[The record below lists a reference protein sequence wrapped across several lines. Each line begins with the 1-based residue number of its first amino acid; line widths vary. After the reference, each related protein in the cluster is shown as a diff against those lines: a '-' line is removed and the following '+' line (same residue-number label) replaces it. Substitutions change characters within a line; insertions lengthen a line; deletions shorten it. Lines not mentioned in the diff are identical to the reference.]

1 MRILH
6 LGNPAVVPALRALG
20 HDVRAAS
27 ELCPLL
33 VVPGRPV
40 DIRLLHREIA
50 PDAEAFLMVDTLG
63 RQSLAYG
70 VEEVPVPRVYWAI
83 DVHMNFFWQR
93 HYAGLFDLVLSAQ
106 KDYVPLLAAEGVPAR
121 WLPWGIDADVF
132 HDPGLARPIDI
143 AFVGVVDAH
152 RPKRSAALDALRRR
166 FTVETFGAD
175 AAHRLSPVEM
185 ARVFASAKIV
195 FNESV
200 MGDLNFRTFEA
211 MACGALLLTE
221 RIDNGLHD
229 LFVSGRHLVTYGPDT
244 LLAEAEHWLA
254 APRERERVARAGA
267 ALVGARHTMAA
278 RMAAL
283 TDWLAAGIP
292 RRDTRVRAAGCFG
305 VAAELTIARG
315 LSDPP
320 ALMRLTAERLQ
331 AAVGDQD
338 AESALALADLM
349 LIAGRDDGALGVLGL
364 ARAAQPSDPRA
375 WLLASEI
382 ERRRG
387 RLGEASTLA
396 RDGVAAAEVPAGVRQ
411 AALGALT
418 DLQHPRARFALG
430 LVLQAYGLP
439 FVPGFA
445 RHVGVDLPRTALDYF
460 QETLAREPDAPDVLE
475 HVAALLEVAGRDEF
489 APTFRARQ
497 VRALPADPGVR
508 LRFARALAQGYALGE
523 SAHQARVA
531 RSLAGDECDGT
542 PAEQAAAHREA
553 GLALLG
559 AGAAPRAADRLAR
572 ALALAPS
579 EAPQL
584 RAIVADVEAE
594 LAVAAELAIS

>member
-20 HDVRAAS
+20 HDVRVAS

-40 DIRLLHREIA
+40 DVRLLHREIA

-132 HDPGLARPIDI
+132 HDPGIERPIDI

-152 RPKRSAALDALRRR
+152 RPKRSAALAELGRR
-166 FTVETFGAD
+166 FRFETFGAD
-175 AAHRLSPVEM
+175 ATHRLSPAEM
-185 ARVFASAKIV
+185 ARIFASAKIV

-221 RIDNGLHD
+221 HIDNGLCD
-229 LFVSGRHLVTYGPDT
+229 LFIPGQHLATYDSETLIGQAER
-244 LLAEAEHWLA
+244 LLAS
-254 APRERERVARAGA
+254 PRERERVARAGA
-267 ALVGARHTMAA
+267 ALVGTRHTMAA
-278 RMAAL
+278 RMATV

-292 RRDTRVRAAGCFG
+292 RRETRFRAAACFG

-320 ALMRLTAERLQ
+320 ALLRLAAERLQ
-331 AAVGDQD
+331 AAVGEQD
-338 AESALALADLM
+338 VESALALADLM
-349 LIAGRDDGALGVLGL
+349 LIAGRDDGALGILGV
-364 ARAAQPSDPRA
+364 ARAAEPTDPRA

-382 ERRRG
+382 ERGRG
-387 RLGEASTLA
+387 RAAEALTLA
-396 RDGVAAAEVPAGVRQ
+396 RDGVAAADVPASVRR
-411 AALGALT
+411 AALAALV
-418 DLQHPRARFALG
+418 DVDHPRARFALG
-430 LVLQAYGLP
+430 LVLQAFGVP

-445 RHVGVDLPRTALDYF
+445 RHIGVNLPRTALDYF
-460 QETLAREPDAPDVLE
+460 QEALAGAPEARDVLE

-489 APTFRARQ
+489 AQTFRARQ
-497 VRALPADPGVR
+497 VRALPVDAEVR
-508 LRFARALAQGYALGE
+508 ARFARTLARSYALGE
-523 SAHQARVA
+523 GAHHARVA
-531 RSLAGDECDGT
+531 RSLVGDECEGT

-553 GLALLG
+553 GLALLQ
-559 AGAAPRAADRLAR
+559 AGVAPLAADRLAR

-579 EAPQL
+579 AAPQP
-584 RAIVADVEAE
+584 RAIVADAEA
-594 LAVAAELAIS
+594 

>member
-20 HDVRAAS
+20 HDVRVAS

-40 DIRLLHREIA
+40 DARLLHREIA

-106 KDYVPLLAAEGVPAR
+106 KDYVPLLAAEGVLAR
-121 WLPWGIDADVF
+121 WLPWGIDAEVF
-132 HDPGLARPIDI
+132 RDPGLPRPIDI

-152 RPKRSAALDALRRR
+152 RPKRTAALAELHRR
-166 FTVETFGAD
+166 FDVQTFGAD
-175 AAHRLSPVEM
+175 AAHRLSPAEM

-221 RIDNGLHD
+221 RIDNGLCD
-229 LFVSGRHLVTYGPDT
+229 LFVPGRHLAAYDPDT
-244 LLAEAEHWLA
+244 LVAEAERLLGST
-254 APRERERVARAGA
+254 RERERMAREGA
-267 ALVGARHTMAA
+267 ALVAARHTMGA

-283 TDWLAAGIP
+283 TDWLTAGVP
-292 RRDTRVRAAGCFG
+292 RRDTRPRAAACFG

-331 AAVGDQD
+331 AAVGDRD
-338 AESALALADLM
+338 VESALALADLM
-349 LIAGRDDGALGVLGL
+349 LIAGRDDGALAVLGV
-364 ARAAQPSDPRA
+364 ARETRPDDPRA
-375 WLLASEI
+375 WLFASEI

-387 RLGEASTLA
+387 RMDDALLLA
-396 RDGVAAAEVPAGVRQ
+396 RDGVAAAAIPAAVRR
-411 AALGALT
+411 AALAALA
-418 DLQHPRARFALG
+418 DVVQPGARFALG
-430 LVLQAYGLP
+430 LVLQAYGVP

-445 RHVGVDLPRTALDYF
+445 RHVGADLPRTALDYF
-460 QETLAREPDAPDVLE
+460 QETLARAPGASDVLE

-489 APTFRARQ
+489 AHAFRARQ
-497 VRALPADPGVR
+497 VQVQPADPAVR
-508 LRFARALAQGYALGE
+508 AGFARTLARSYALAE
-523 SAHQARVA
+523 SEHQARVA
-531 RSLAGDECDGT
+531 RSLEGAECDGT

-553 GLALLG
+553 GLALLQ

-579 EAPQL
+579 GAHEL
-584 RAIVADVEAE
+584 RGVVANLESQ
-594 LAVAAELAIS
+594 LAVAEVPAIS

>member
-20 HDVRAAS
+20 HDVRVAS

-40 DIRLLHREIA
+40 DARLLHREIA

-63 RQSLAYG
+63 RQTLAYG

-106 KDYVPLLAAEGVPAR
+106 KDYVPLLAAEGVAAR
-121 WLPWGIDADVF
+121 WLPWGIDAEVF

-152 RPKRSAALDALRRR
+152 RPKRAAALAELGRR
-166 FTVETFGAD
+166 FRVETFGAD
-175 AAHRLSPVEM
+175 AAHRLSPAEM

-221 RIDNGLHD
+221 RIDNGLCD
-229 LFVSGRHLVTYGPDT
+229 LFVPGRHLAAYEPHTLIGEAER
-244 LLAEAEHWLA
+244 LLAVPA
-254 APRERERVARAGA
+254 ERERVARAGA
-267 ALVGARHTMAA
+267 ALVATRHTMGA

-283 TDWLAAGIP
+283 TDWLTAGVP
-292 RRDTRVRAAGCFG
+292 RRDTRPRAAACFG

-320 ALMRLTAERLQ
+320 ALMKLAAERLQ
-331 AAVGDQD
+331 VAVGDRD
-338 AESALALADLM
+338 VESALALADLM
-349 LIAGRDDGALGVLGL
+349 LIAGRDDGALAVLGL
-364 ARAAQPSDPRA
+364 ARAGCPADPRA
-375 WLLASEI
+375 WFFASEI

-387 RLGEASTLA
+387 RLGEALLLA
-396 RDGVAAAEVPAGVRQ
+396 RDGVAAANVPAAVRQ
-411 AALGALT
+411 AALGALADVT
-418 DLQHPRARFALG
+418 QPRARCALG

-445 RHVGVDLPRTALDYF
+445 RHVGAALPRTALDYF
-460 QETLAREPDAPDVLE
+460 QEALAPAPAALDVLE
-475 HVAALLEVAGRDEF
+475 QVAGLLEVAGRDEF
-489 APTFRARQ
+489 AQAFRARQ
-497 VRALPADPGVR
+497 VKAVPADPDVR
-508 LRFARALAQGYALGE
+508 ARFADALARSYALAE
-523 SAHQARVA
+523 SAHHARVA

-553 GLALLG
+553 GLALLQ
-559 AGAAPRAADRLAR
+559 AGKAPRAADRLAR

-584 RAIVADVEAE
+584 RTVVASLEAQ
-594 LAVAAELAIS
+594 LAVANVPAIS